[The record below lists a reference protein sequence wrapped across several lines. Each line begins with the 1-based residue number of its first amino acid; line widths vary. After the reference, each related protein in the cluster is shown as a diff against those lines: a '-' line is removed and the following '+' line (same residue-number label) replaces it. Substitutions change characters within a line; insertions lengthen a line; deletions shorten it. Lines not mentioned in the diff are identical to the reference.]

1 MVEQRR
7 TNTGQGLGIAGLV
20 LGILSIPL
28 AIMGCTMIIALLFGG
43 VGIVLS
49 AIGFSQAKQS
59 NQARGL
65 PLSGLVVSII
75 GTSIA
80 LLWFLAIGSFFQET
94 FKNESFFDK
103 LENLEN
109 LGEEIE
115 REVEEDMTE
124 KEMDMKELERK
135 MEELEG
141 EIKEKATE
149 GEEGAKKAEEAKD
162 SLKKVEE
169 ELEKLK
175 KEKEL

>member
-1 MVEQRR
+1 MVEQNR
-7 TNTGQGLGIAGLV
+7 TKTGEGLGIAGLV

-28 AIMGCTMIIALLFGG
+28 AIMGCTMFIALLFGG

-59 NQARGL
+59 NQAKGL

-75 GTSIA
+75 GTFIA
-80 LLWFLAIGSFFQET
+80 LLWFLFIGSIFQET
-94 FKNESFFDK
+94 FEDKGFFDR
-103 LENLEN
+103 LEN
-109 LGEEIE
+109 LGEDIE
-115 REVEEDMTE
+115 REVEQDMTD
-124 KEMDMKELERK
+124 KEEDMKELEKK

-141 EIKEKATE
+141 EIKEKAAE
-149 GEEGAKKAEEAKD
+149 GEETSEKAKD

-175 KEKEL
+175 KEKEQ

>member
-1 MVEQRR
+1 MVEQSR

-28 AIMGCTMIIALLFGG
+28 AIMGCTMFIALLFGG

-80 LLWFLAIGSFFQET
+80 LLWFLAIGSIFQDTFDDKGFFNRLEQ
-94 FKNESFFDK
+94 
-103 LENLEN
+103 LENI
-109 LGEEIE
+109 GEEIE
-115 REVEEDMTE
+115 REVEEDVAE
-124 KEMDMKELERK
+124 KEKDMEELEKK

-141 EIKEKATE
+141 EIKEKAAE
-149 GEEGAKKAEEAKD
+149 GDEAAEEAKD
-162 SLKKVEE
+162 SLKKME
-169 ELEKLK
+169 EKLDK
-175 KEKEL
+175 LRKEKDL

>member
-1 MVEQRR
+1 MVEQSR

-28 AIMGCTMIIALLFGG
+28 AIMGCTMFIALLFGG

-80 LLWFLAIGSFFQET
+80 LLWFLAIGSIFQET
-94 FKNESFFDK
+94 FEDKSFFDR

-124 KEMDMKELERK
+124 KEKDMEKLEKK

-141 EIKEKATE
+141 EIKEKAAE
-149 GEEGAKKAEEAKD
+149 GEEDAKEAQD